1 MLPPLLEI
9 AKELGNAAP
18 AEKIFTTLNHAFLR
32 EDQNDYLALL
42 YIKFTECLQIM
53 HTPLP
58 PVLRHGFDSACA
70 FQLTSMTEQRQ
81 RRRLELPEW
90 DKVERD
96 DEIAYEIE
104 EERALDEMSRALF
117 LVDESHPLLNTLG
130 SVRSLAIRDAEE
142 WEDEEDEE

>member
-1 MLPPLLEI
+1 
-9 AKELGNAAP
+9 
-18 AEKIFTTLNHAFLR
+18 
-32 EDQNDYLALL
+32 
-42 YIKFTECLQIM
+42 
-53 HTPLP
+53 
-58 PVLRHGFDSACA
+58 
-70 FQLTSMTEQRQ
+70 MTEQRQ

-117 LVDESHPLLNTLG
+117 LVDESLPLLNTLG